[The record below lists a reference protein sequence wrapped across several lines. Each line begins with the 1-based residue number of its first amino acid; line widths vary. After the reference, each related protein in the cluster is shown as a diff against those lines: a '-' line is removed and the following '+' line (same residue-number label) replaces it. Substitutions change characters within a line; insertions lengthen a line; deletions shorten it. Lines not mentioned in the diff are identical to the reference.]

1 MNIIKIGQIKNI
13 INSNSFV
20 GLPHKKLIGVLHQN
34 RELLL
39 YKDFKLQKTILFPQV
54 GTLEKQIDKDQIVF
68 SRDSLSV
75 FFVDTTTFVEKSSPL
90 TGQITAKIGNDYLI
104 NNEDLVNFET
114 GRTLKIEKNVNL
126 FRTYGTYYPANS
138 KGGLIFGHS
147 KTAKAT
153 NSFKDA
159 EGTYVSGYSLKTG
172 QSIWEYSLE
181 PELGDVQR
189 HSSNF
194 QLDFLGNNLTQLWL
208 LVSNGQI
215 VVLDIHTG
223 KELKRI
229 GQPIWHPTSQEA
241 EKALHQLGRSYLED
255 PKWVSLNKY
264 HYLEVSTK
272 TFKLKYV
279 NLQEEFDRYNI
290 SCMLSCFN
298 KKYIYFYD
306 SNWMSHSARGKVAVL
321 DRKTLKIVW
330 YWDMLKELGT
340 APLHIEVVDNQL
352 YVLDNGLTLH
362 VFEVSN

>member
-1 MNIIKIGQIKNI
+1 MNFIKVGQIKNI
-13 INSNSFV
+13 MNSNSFI
-20 GLPHKKLIGVLHQN
+20 GLPQKKLIGVLHQN

-39 YKDFKLQKTILFPQV
+39 YKDFKLQKTVVFPQV
-54 GTLEKQIDKDQIVF
+54 GTLEKKIDTDQIVF
-68 SRDSLSV
+68 SRDSTSI
-75 FFVDTTTFVEKSSPL
+75 FFVNTNTFAEKSSAL
-90 TGQITAKIGNDYLI
+90 SGQITAKIGNDYLI
-104 NNEDLVNFET
+104 DNENLVNFET
-114 GRTLKIEKNVNL
+114 GHALKIEKHVNL

-138 KGGLIFGHS
+138 KCGFIFGHS
-147 KTAKAT
+147 KTTKTA
-153 NSFKDA
+153 NFFKDA

-172 QSIWEYSLE
+172 QGIWEYSFK
-181 PELGDVQR
+181 PELGDEQR
-189 HSSNF
+189 HPSHF
-194 QLDFLGNNLTQLWL
+194 QLDFLGNNQTQVWL

-215 VVLDIHTG
+215 VVLDVQTG

-229 GQPIWHPTSQEA
+229 GQPIWSTTQQEV

-255 PKWVSLNKY
+255 NKWISLNKY
-264 HYLEVSTK
+264 HYLEISAK

-279 NLQEEFDRYNI
+279 NLQEEFDKYNI

-340 APLHIEVVDNQL
+340 APLHIEVVDNQF

-362 VFEVSN
+362 VFDAAH